1 MNNKQLYKIS
11 KFAYTEAFTQS
22 QLDIAGSQQ
31 SKILE
36 KMEKNSNYMK
46 TQSIAMKVIVGVFIA
61 FMVAIP
67 ILAFSSIKNA
77 IADNIIPENYL
88 IFAGSLTLSVSFI
101 IQILY
106 LIMFG
111 MFFASSLLSGEYLK
125 WLSTLP
131 IEKKDMRKIT
141 MMTFFRGM
149 DIQFVALLIVLP
161 IGTAIIT
168 QNVVLTALSLIL
180 SIINIVFSFSL
191 LVIIGEKINRI
202 MNNNEA
208 NSKKATFARIFVML
222 SYLIGTMSMSLGINF
237 AMRFVPTLFT
247 EATLN
252 SISSSN
258 IDTLNLIFSI
268 IPLPFTAAF
277 SLVEVLVALTGNGE
291 ISKYLIFTS
300 ITGILLF
307 IGFTYILLKKALKL
321 LTNVFVQKSKAFDEN
336 AKKTTIEDVV
346 IFIKT
351 PVKAFFLKDR
361 QMITR
366 DMQMMMLVIMPILL
380 PFIGIATTGF
390 VGDQGSEALFVLFL
404 MNIFYSSLSGIMIV
418 WGLLNVEST
427 GSTIHAS
434 LPITVRDQV
443 NAKVRWIFLVLAI
456 SSFLPI
462 IFMIRNAYFIEYLI
476 ITVLIFPIGPII
488 GIITLELKI
497 RLFGKMKYKYAI
509 EDVNIG
515 QFILKW
521 ILIIVVASLVG
532 FGMMIIVLIYISEM
546 AEGYIGR
553 LTTIILPIEAAISAI
568 LYFIYNKMFP
578 RPKEYS

>member
-36 KMEKNSNYMK
+36 KMEKNRKYMK
-46 TQSIAMKVIVGVFIA
+46 MQSITMKIVVGVFIA
-61 FMVAIP
+61 LMVIIP
-67 ILAFSSIKNA
+67 IQAFISIRSA
-77 IADNIIPENYL
+77 IAENIIPESYL
-88 IFAGSLTLSVSFI
+88 IFAGSMTLSASFL
-101 IQILY
+101 IQIMY

-111 MFFASSLLSGEYLK
+111 MFFASSLLSGDYLK

-131 IEKKDMRKIT
+131 IEMKDMRKIT

-149 DIQFVALLIVLP
+149 DVQFVALLLVLP

-168 QNVVLTALSLIL
+168 QSIVLTLLSLLL

-208 NSKKATFARIFVML
+208 NSKKATFARMFVML
-222 SYLIGTMSMSLGINF
+222 SYLIGSMSMSLGLNF
-237 AMRFVPTLFT
+237 AMRFIPTLFT
-247 EATLN
+247 EATLS
-252 SISSSN
+252 SIPSSTIN
-258 IDTLNLIFSI
+258 TLNLIFSA
-268 IPLPFTAAF
+268 IPLPFTASY
-277 SLVEVLVALTGNGE
+277 SLVEVLIVLTGNGE
-291 ISKYLIFTS
+291 ISTTLIITS
-300 ITGILLF
+300 LLGLLLF
-307 IGFTYILLKKALKL
+307 IGFTYILLNKALKL
-321 LTNVFVQKSKAFDEN
+321 LTNVFVQKSKSFDEN
-336 AKKTTIEDVV
+336 AKKTTIEDVKLC
-346 IFIKT
+346 IEE

-390 VGDQGSEALFVLFL
+390 VGEQGNEALFVLFTV
-404 MNIFYSSLSGIMIV
+404 NIIYSVLSGVMIV

-443 NAKVRWIFLVLAI
+443 NAKVRWIFLVLTI
-456 SSFLPI
+456 SSFLPA
-462 IFMIRNAYFIEYLI
+462 IFMIGKEYFIDYLI
-476 ITVLIFPIGPII
+476 ITTLFFPIGPIT
-488 GIITLELKI
+488 GIITLELKV
-497 RLFGKMKYKYAI
+497 RLFGKMKYKYVI

-515 QFILKW
+515 QTLLKW
-521 ILIIVVASLVG
+521 ILIGVVALLVYIG
-532 FGMMIIVLIYISEM
+532 TFAMVIIYMSEM
-546 AEGYIGR
+546 TEGYIGR
-553 LTTIILPIEAAISAI
+553 MATIILPIEATVSAL

-578 RPKEYS
+578 KPKIF